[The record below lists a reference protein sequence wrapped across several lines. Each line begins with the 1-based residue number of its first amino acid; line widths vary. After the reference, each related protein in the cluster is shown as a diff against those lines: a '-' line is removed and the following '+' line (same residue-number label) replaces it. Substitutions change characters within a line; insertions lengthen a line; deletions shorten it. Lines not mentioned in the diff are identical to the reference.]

1 MMRLSKF
8 IVCGIFIGCSYSEPF
23 VTDNISVPMEIISFY
38 DYKYY
43 SGHNAAV
50 EQFGQQYPDLFIN
63 MDNKKIVN
71 YSSESSNNGYAE
83 GYHKA
88 IEIIDSR
95 RNFQCPHF
103 H

>member
-1 MMRLSKF
+1 MKKMLLYSPF
-8 IVCGIFIGCSYSEPF
+8 IFFGCSYNEPYIPENRP
-23 VTDNISVPMEIISFY
+23 VIVEDISGY
-38 DYKYY
+38 DYNYY

-50 EQFGQQYPDLFIN
+50 SQFGQQYPDLFVN
-63 MDNKKIVN
+63 LDNKRVIN
-71 YSSESSNNGYAE
+71 YVSESSDTGYTD

-95 RNFQCPHF
+95 NNNQCPHF